1 MTTPLDAYFEEKRAA
16 FQRGLPGM
24 GRSAGDVGRA
34 AAHEFT
40 RKLPEAAAG
49 AASSAAVG
57 LGMAA
62 GGIAAAKIYDAITK
76 RRDFRAMMEANGD
89 LDEEYRKDPKLFN
102 QMFSTLRTFQPAF
115 SKDPLVAGSYMRQ
128 MTGSPMTAG
137 GVAVQA
143 LGQGK
148 DIKHPMRDVFF
159 GAAGRGK

>member
-1 MTTPLDAYFEEKRAA
+1 
-16 FQRGLPGM
+16 M
-24 GRSAGDVGRA
+24 GRSLGDAGRTA
-34 AAHEFT
+34 ARQFGS
-40 RKLPEAAAG
+40 KLPEAAAG

-57 LGMAA
+57 LGLAA
-62 GGIAAAKIYDAITK
+62 GGVAASKIYDAITK

-89 LDEEYRKDPKLFN
+89 LHEEYAKDPKLFN

-115 SKDPLVAGSYMRQ
+115 TKDPLVAGTYMRQ
-128 MTGSPMTAG
+128 MTGSPLTAG

-148 DIKHPMRDVFF
+148 DIKHPMRETYF